1 VVTAAPVPVTVEAV
15 MAALE
20 SVEDPHVPVSLR
32 RMGMV
37 SGVEVGQ
44 EGAVS
49 VRLRMPCMACPGTAM
64 IRDGVRDTVAALP
77 GVTAVEVVEAWDD
90 AWRRDLVEDS
100 ARTLMHDNGIQI

>member
-1 VVTAAPVPVTVEAV
+1 VVSVPLAPVTVEAV

-37 SGVEVGQ
+37 SGVEIGPG
-44 EGAVS
+44 GAVS

-64 IRDGVRDTVAALP
+64 IRDGVRDSVTTLP
-77 GVTAVEVVEAWDD
+77 GVTTVEVVEAWDD
-90 AWRRDLVEDS
+90 AWRRELVEDTT
-100 ARTLMHDNGIQI
+100 RTLMHDNGIQI

>member
-1 VVTAAPVPVTVEAV
+1 VVTFPPVPVTVEAV

-37 SGVEVGQ
+37 SGVDVRPG
-44 EGAVS
+44 GAVS
-49 VRLRMPCMACPGTAM
+49 VRLRMPCMACPGTGM
-64 IRDGVRDTVAALP
+64 IRDGVRDTVSALP

-90 AWRRDLVEDS
+90 AWRRELVEDTT
-100 ARTLMHDNGIQI
+100 RTLMHDNGIQI